1 MIRYFFK
8 LAFRNIRKYKV
19 NTLISLLGLTVGLAS
34 FILIASYIRYE
45 LSFNKDNENYERIY
59 VAKINAFRPSG
70 MVQGTN
76 FPYPLVEKLIADFP
90 EVECGVRLDRIY
102 SQFSIGDNSFF
113 ENTGSYADNSF
124 FEIFTIKFLSGDR
137 KNPLSEPYTIVLNE
151 TAAKKYFGSENPIGK
166 SLLMEGKYDLKVTA
180 VIEDLPVNSDF
191 NYDFFVSM
199 KTKVAID
206 AERDYSQDW
215 NVYRFRTIFMLDKNC
230 DIEKLNEKI
239 EGFFNKQIDD
249 EKTEFF
255 LSPLSTFH
263 LKPHIDTNT
272 YKVLAIYGLVAIFI
286 LIIASINFINLSIAN
301 AANRVKEISIRRIV
315 GSKKS
320 SLIFQQIGES
330 VLLAFISFD
339 LAYLL
344 AERLFPN
351 FNAILGTQIPSTEIL
366 SLPFILGMFSIAIM
380 LGVISGI
387 FPAIRISRIH
397 PLSALTGKRTSL
409 DRIGI
414 GKKALI
420 VIQYAVSVML
430 IISTTMLY
438 QQFNH
443 IKNIDLGF
451 EQEALISLHV
461 GNEGN
466 ETSPKLKS
474 FKDVVSNFAG
484 VQNVSLSTGI
494 PFYGSN
500 GTSMRKENASKEDF
514 FSVDYNRIEASFFDT
529 YGIEIMSKKD
539 ISESSISSETR
550 YCYINQTAAKA
561 LDFKNP
567 IGERILIWE
576 EKYEIIGVYKDFHNY
591 SVQMQIPSQV
601 LILTADADKFPFYT
615 WMVVKCDINNVDRII
630 EQATKTL
637 RDHIPDNPFSFFS
650 YGSIDFKKGTL
661 NKAKGIEKT
670 FGIFTFIAIVIA
682 SMGIFGLVA
691 LSVKHKTKEI
701 GIRKT
706 LGSSVFEIYKLI
718 AREYIFL
725 AILGN
730 VLAWAPAW
738 YVSNKIL
745 QDFAYRIDISVF
757 VFVIGFISSLV
768 LTFITIAFHT
778 IKAARTNPVEA
789 LRYE

>member
-1 MIRYFFK
+1 MLKYFFK
-8 LAFRNIRKYKV
+8 LTFRNIRKYKI
-19 NTLISLLGLTVGLAS
+19 NTIISLLGLIVGLTS
-34 FILIASYIRYE
+34 FILIASYIRHE
-45 LSFNKDNENYERIY
+45 LSFNKDNENYNRIY

-70 MVQGTN
+70 MVQGTR
-76 FPYPLVEKLIADFP
+76 FPYPLVEALIADFP
-90 EVECGVRLDRIY
+90 EVECGTRLNRIY
-102 SQFSIGDNSFF
+102 SQFSIGDISFF

-124 FEIFTIKFLSGDR
+124 FKIFTVKFLSGD
-137 KNPLSEPYTIVLNE
+137 KINPLNEPYTIVLTE
-151 TAAKKYFGSENPIGK
+151 TAAKKYFGSENPLGK
-166 SLLMEGKYDLKVTA
+166 SLLMEGKHDLKVTA
-180 VIEDLPVNSDF
+180 VIEDLPINSDF
-191 NYDFFVSM
+191 NNDFFVSL
-199 KTKVAID
+199 KTKLAVD
-206 AERDYSQDW
+206 SERDFSQDW
-215 NVYRFRTIFMLDKNC
+215 GNYRFPTIFMLDKNS

-263 LKPHIDTNT
+263 LKPNIDTNT
-272 YKVLAIYGLVAIFI
+272 YKVLVIFGLVAIFI
-286 LIIASINFINLSIAN
+286 LIIACINFINLSIAN
-301 AANRVKEISIRRIV
+301 AANRVREISIRRIL

-320 SLIFQQIGES
+320 ALIFQQIGES

-351 FNAILGTQIPSTEIL
+351 FNAILGIQIPSKEIL
-366 SLPFILGMFSIAIM
+366 SLPFILGMLGTAIL

-387 FPAIRISRIH
+387 FPAIKISRIK

-438 QQFNH
+438 QQFNY

-451 EQEALISLHV
+451 DKEALISLHV

-466 ETSPKLKS
+466 ESSPKLKS
-474 FKDVVSNFAG
+474 FKDVVSSFAG
-484 VQNVSLSTGI
+484 VQNVTLSTGI
-494 PFYGSN
+494 PFYGSS
-500 GTSMRKENASKEDF
+500 GTSMRKENAPKEEV
-514 FSVDYNRIEASFFDT
+514 FSVDYNRIETSFFDT
-529 YGIEIMSKKD
+529 YGIEIIRKKEV
-539 ISESSISSETR
+539 SVNNISSETR
-550 YCYINQTAAKA
+550 YCYINQTAVNALA
-561 LDFKNP
+561 LDNP
-567 IGERILIWE
+567 IGERIILWE

-601 LILTADADKFPFYT
+601 LILTGDADNYPYYY
-615 WMVVKCDINNVDRII
+615 WMVVKCDANNLENIR
-630 EQATKTL
+630 ELATKTL
-637 RDHIPDNPFSFFS
+637 RESMPDNPYSFFT
-650 YGSIDFKKGTL
+650 YGNTNFNAEAL
-661 NKAKGIEKT
+661 NKVEGIEKS
-670 FGIFTFIAIVIA
+670 FGFFTIIAILIA
-682 SMGIFGLVA
+682 CMGIFGLVA

-706 LGSSVFEIYKLI
+706 LGSSVFEIFNLI
-718 AREYIFL
+718 AREYILL
-725 AILGN
+725 AVLGN
-730 VLAWAPAW
+730 VLAWIPAW
-738 YVSNKIL
+738 YISNKIL

-778 IKAARTNPVEA
+778 IKAARTNPIEA